1 MKYIPVVSFTLFM
14 SFALFLAFQPLQASE
29 ITFTPRTS
37 LSLTSY
43 KFSQSERVSALA
55 NTNIN
60 GNDFPEMSFEVTF
73 KVLGLA
79 GTFFKDGYYL
89 DLSMQKSA
97 DEEDSFTLD
106 DPLLSEPFKETFKG
120 DRQDNAITLGKKI
133 LDNKAAIY
141 IGYKTGKSEASGNMG
156 QHLTFEEKG
165 LFIGANYGWVVSKS
179 SMFTVNIAFADLKG
193 DLREEVT
200 NPLFSPGTGPS
211 DIAVPLDID
220 ASSDS
225 QGLSYGVSWASRIS
239 KTLSYSV
246 SLDAKKYTFE
256 NLKDKNPATITS
268 DKIEEQL
275 VSAMLSIYF
284 QY

>member
-1 MKYIPVVSFTLFM
+1 MKYISVISSSFFM
-14 SFALFLAFQPLQASE
+14 SLGLLLAFQSVQASE

-43 KFSQSERVSALA
+43 KFTQSERVGALA
-55 NTNIN
+55 NSGIN
-60 GNDFPEMSFEVTF
+60 GNNFPEISFGVTF
-73 KVLGLA
+73 KTLGLG

-89 DLSMQKSA
+89 DLSLQKSA

-106 DPLLSEPFKETFKG
+106 DPGFSEPFRETFKG

-133 LDNKAAIY
+133 LDNKGAIY
-141 IGYKTGKSEASGNMG
+141 LGYKTGKSEASGNQG
-156 QHLTFEEKG
+156 QHLSFKERG

-179 SMFTVNIAFADLKG
+179 GMFMVNIAFADLKG

-200 NPLFSPGTGPS
+200 NPLFASGSGPS

-225 QGLSYGVSWASRIS
+225 QGLSYGISWASRIN
-239 KTLSYSV
+239 KTLSYSL
-246 SLDAKKYTFE
+246 SLDAKKYTFD
-256 NLKDKNPATITS
+256 NVKDKNPATITS
-268 DKIEEQL
+268 KKFEEQL

-284 QY
+284 QF